1 MKKLLL
7 IMLLMI
13 VGGVECICKAQNI
26 SREKQKQIINY
37 VNCFYTARYIL
48 AHPNLK
54 KENQGIKNKGIDTIS
69 IENAYQYAELD
80 RILKANEMK
89 TTAENL
95 TKPLNDRN
103 VEYLKSSDEIF
114 EFVYKVAD
122 AKGFERFNI
131 KREDERV
138 LERKI
143 LSYIFQNE
151 ENSEEQNKPED
162 EEKGETKVQ
171 EQSSEARLPIG
182 FWILLGSVVFCLVVG
197 VAVLFFKLLN
207 CEHELD
213 NKKTS
218 YRNLEKDVDKLEQEN
233 KKLNDKIKK
242 LEKDRRE
249 EKGKESVVTDGT
261 QQEVVNNTVETGENV
276 VESPMD
282 LSISEKT
289 VAVSKLVFYYAD
301 VDVSDDCFVRV
312 NENKTKKSVYR
323 LNVNQQNFVLI
334 DDEQLYEVKLSMVS
348 SSGITDACEVKGAY
362 QKGKTVSITPGRVV
376 LEDNGKW
383 RIVDKAKIEIK

>member
-1 MKKLLL
+1 M
-7 IMLLMI
+7 
-13 VGGVECICKAQNI
+13 
-26 SREKQKQIINY
+26 
-37 VNCFYTARYIL
+37 
-48 AHPNLK
+48 
-54 KENQGIKNKGIDTIS
+54 
-69 IENAYQYAELD
+69 
-80 RILKANEMK
+80 
-89 TTAENL
+89 
-95 TKPLNDRN
+95 
-103 VEYLKSSDEIF
+103 
-114 EFVYKVAD
+114 
-122 AKGFERFNI
+122 
-131 KREDERV
+131 
-138 LERKI
+138 
-143 LSYIFQNE
+143 
-151 ENSEEQNKPED
+151 
-162 EEKGETKVQ
+162 
-171 EQSSEARLPIG
+171 
-182 FWILLGSVVFCLVVG
+182 
-197 VAVLFFKLLN
+197 
-207 CEHELD
+207 
-213 NKKTS
+213 
-218 YRNLEKDVDKLEQEN
+218 
-233 KKLNDKIKK
+233 NDKIKK

-334 DDEQLYEVKLSMVS
+334 DDEQLYEVKLSRVS

>member
-1 MKKLLL
+1 M
-7 IMLLMI
+7 
-13 VGGVECICKAQNI
+13 
-26 SREKQKQIINY
+26 
-37 VNCFYTARYIL
+37 
-48 AHPNLK
+48 K

-182 FWILLGSVVFCLVVG
+182 FWILLGSVVF
-197 VAVLFFKLLN
+197 VL
-207 CEHELD
+207 
-213 NKKTS
+213 S
-218 YRNLEKDVDKLEQEN
+218 
-233 KKLNDKIKK
+233 
-242 LEKDRRE
+242 
-249 EKGKESVVTDGT
+249 
-261 QQEVVNNTVETGENV
+261 
-276 VESPMD
+276 
-282 LSISEKT
+282 
-289 VAVSKLVFYYAD
+289 
-301 VDVSDDCFVRV
+301 
-312 NENKTKKSVYR
+312 
-323 LNVNQQNFVLI
+323 
-334 DDEQLYEVKLSMVS
+334 
-348 SSGITDACEVKGAY
+348 
-362 QKGKTVSITPGRVV
+362 
-376 LEDNGKW
+376 
-383 RIVDKAKIEIK
+383 